1 MYAAIRC
8 YRIDPNRTSE
18 VIEHILENFVPLL
31 RQTHGLIAYCV
42 VDRENGQFATI
53 TICANQEGV
62 EKANRMAMEWIRHF
76 LASRL
81 ISGEQPPD
89 FSVNAE
95 EIFQGPLY
103 EGLSEPAYKQALRL
117 LSVAEVGELLGMG
130 RSWVYQQIRSGN
142 IPSVQVGGSVKV
154 RQKDLEQY
162 IHEHLRSDGGEKP
175 SS

>member
-1 MYAAIRC
+1 
-8 YRIDPNRTSE
+8 
-18 VIEHILENFVPLL
+18 
-31 RQTHGLIAYCV
+31 
-42 VDRENGQFATI
+42 
-53 TICANQEGV
+53 
-62 EKANRMAMEWIRHF
+62 MEWIRHF

-81 ISGEQPPD
+81 ISGEDLPD
-89 FSVNAE
+89 YSVNAE

-130 RSWVYQQIRSGN
+130 RSWVYQQIRSGD

-162 IHEHLRSDGGEKP
+162 IHEHLRSNGGEKL